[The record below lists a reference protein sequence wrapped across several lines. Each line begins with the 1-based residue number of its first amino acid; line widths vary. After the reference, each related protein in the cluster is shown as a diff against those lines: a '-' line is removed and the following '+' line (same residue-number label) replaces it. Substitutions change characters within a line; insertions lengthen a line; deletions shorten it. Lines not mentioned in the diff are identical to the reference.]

1 MASVSKL
8 ELVTIKNA
16 DNDIGPW
23 VGLSLGAKNRRGREV
38 PWFMEEVVRE
48 KTI

>member
-23 VGLSLGAKNRRGREV
+23 VGLSLGAKNMRGRAV